1 MKLWMSLLFVSLL
14 VVSVAVFPSA
24 GGNATKGKEV
34 YTNHCAMCHGPS
46 GEGKEAIGKM
56 FKVTMAHLG
65 SKEVQAKSDDV
76 LRKDILDG
84 NGKMKPVKLS
94 AQDANDV
101 IAYLRTLGKKS

>member
-24 GGNATKGKEV
+24 GGKEV